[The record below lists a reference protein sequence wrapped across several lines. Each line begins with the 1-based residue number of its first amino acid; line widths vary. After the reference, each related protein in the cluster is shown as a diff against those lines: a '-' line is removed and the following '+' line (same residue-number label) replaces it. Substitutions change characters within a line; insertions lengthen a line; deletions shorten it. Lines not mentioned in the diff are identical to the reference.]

1 MTSTVV
7 SPTPPR
13 RRWRF
18 TIRQML
24 LAFFLVGAALALY
37 REIPDMVRKVV
48 YNDPIPL
55 KITDRSKIQVRQI
68 PYLPGHS
75 FLYRVALPRGKQFD
89 LCAGIATAEDS
100 IPTPQQVVQLRNPS
114 GPSEEVA
121 EWRIH
126 GFQTRLTKDD
136 MESKFNVEIQ
146 RVFTMISDN
155 EAPLTLQFTPTTL
168 RTWVRFPGL
177 KATDTYDDDA
187 EIVLYRE
194 YWRDQS
200 DETGFIENE
209 YKPGAGL
216 VVWIRPRP
224 AEKK

>member
-1 MTSTVV
+1 ME
-7 SPTPPR
+7 PTAVTPAPPR

-24 LAFFLVGAALALY
+24 LAFFLVGVALALY
-37 REIPDMVRKVV
+37 REVPDMVRKAV

-55 KITDRSKIQVRQI
+55 NITDRSKIQIRQI

-75 FLYRVALPRGKQFD
+75 FLYRVALPKGKKFE
-89 LCAGIATAEDS
+89 LCAGVATAEES
-100 IPTPQQVVQLRNPS
+100 IPTPLDVVPLITQEAAS
-114 GPSEEVA
+114 QDEV
-121 EWRIH
+121 EFRIH
-126 GFQTRLTKDD
+126 GFFTRSTPGTK
-136 MESKFNVEIQ
+136 ERRLHVETQ
-146 RVFTMISDN
+146 RTFAGFFMND
-155 EAPLTLQFTPTTL
+155 EPLTLEFTPAEL
-168 RTWVRFPGL
+168 AYWVRSPGI

-194 YWRDQS
+194 YWRNQP
-200 DETGFIENE
+200 DEARFIQKDHE
-209 YKPGAGL
+209 PGAGL